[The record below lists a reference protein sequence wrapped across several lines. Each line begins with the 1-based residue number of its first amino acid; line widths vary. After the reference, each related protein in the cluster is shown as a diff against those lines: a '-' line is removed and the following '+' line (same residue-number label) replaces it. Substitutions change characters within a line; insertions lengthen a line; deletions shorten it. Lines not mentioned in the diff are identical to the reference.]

1 MPNTKSAAKRAKTSA
16 NNRAVN
22 RAAKGN
28 IGTVRANF
36 LKTVAEGNQTEA
48 LGLFKQFCSVVDKAL
63 KQGVIKANTAARKK
77 SRAAARLNGLI
88 SQPTA

>member
-16 NNRAVN
+16 ISRASN
-22 RAAKGN
+22 RAAIGS
-28 IGTVRANF
+28 IGTARAKF
-36 LKTVAEGNQTEA
+36 LKAVADGNQNEA
-48 LGLFKQFCSVVDKAL
+48 LGLFKEFCSVVDKAL
-63 KQGVIKANTAARKK
+63 RHGVIKANTAARKK